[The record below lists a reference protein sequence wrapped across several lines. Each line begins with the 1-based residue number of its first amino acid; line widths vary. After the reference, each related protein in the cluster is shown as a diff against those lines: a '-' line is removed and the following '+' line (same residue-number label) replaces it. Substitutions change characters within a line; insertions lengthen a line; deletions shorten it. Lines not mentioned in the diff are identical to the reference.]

1 MQKVMLFRRWETKES
16 TGGLLIGP
24 SGMRLYSLE
33 LPWKNNTLRIS
44 CIPEGKY
51 KCVWHN
57 SPKFGWTYL
66 VTGTEPRTQI
76 LFHVG
81 NYPKNSWGCILLGK
95 SRTLNNVWNSRAALQ
110 EFYITL
116 RREPFILEIVNFYE

>member
-1 MQKVMLFRRWETKES
+1 MERVLLLRRWNTPEA
-16 TGGLLIGP
+16 TGGVLLLP
-24 SGMRLYSLE
+24 SGKQLYTLE
-33 LPWKNNTLRIS
+33 CPWKNNEFRVS

-51 KCVWHN
+51 KCIWHN

-81 NYPKNSWGCILLGK
+81 NYPRDTWGCILLGK
-95 SRTLNNVWNSRAALQ
+95 TRTLNYVWNSRTALQ
-110 EFYITL
+110 EFYVEMA
-116 RREPFILEIVNFYE
+116 REPFILDIIKFDD

>member
-1 MQKVMLFRRWETKES
+1 MERVLLLRRWNTPEA
-16 TGGLLIGP
+16 TGGVLILP
-24 SGMRLYSLE
+24 SGKQLYALE
-33 LPWKNNTLRIS
+33 CPWKNNEFRVS

-51 KCVWHN
+51 KCIWHN

-81 NYPKNSWGCILLGK
+81 NYSKDTWGCILLGK
-95 SRTLNNVWNSRAALQ
+95 TRTLNYVWNSRQALQ
-110 EFYITL
+110 EFFMEMA
-116 RREPFILEIVNFYE
+116 REPFVLEIIRFDE